1 MFSSSLDN
9 LKTQPLW
16 IILISCLGF
25 LSLFKNS
32 TSLLTWIYNVLLR
45 PAKDLRSY
53 GAWALITGSTDGIG
67 KAFAFKLARMGLN
80 LVLVSRNS
88 AKLKRV
94 SSEIRNEY
102 PNVDVKIFELD
113 FSGDVVAGVSRM
125 KEAVK
130 GLDIGVLINNVG
142 VTYPEAM
149 YFDEV
154 DEKIWMNLVRVNVVA
169 TTFVTGAVLPGM
181 VARGRGAVVNIG
193 SGASAIVPSHP
204 LYAIYAAT
212 KGYVDQL
219 SRSLYVEYKRHGI
232 DFQCQVPL
240 YVSTKMASEVA
251 SVGKSS
257 VFIPTA
263 EKYVESAIRFI
274 GHDQARCTPY
284 WTHSIQWFF
293 ASLLPDSLLNAWR
306 LSIGLKRIKNINIHR

>member
-1 MFSSSLDN
+1 MFSSTLDY
-9 LKTQPLW
+9 LKTQPLG

-32 TSLLTWIYNVLLR
+32 TSLLTWLYNIFLR

-67 KAFAFKLARMGLN
+67 KAFAFKLAGMGLN

-88 AKLKRV
+88 TKLKRV

-102 PNVDVKIFELD
+102 PDIDVKIFELD

-154 DEKIWMNLVRVNVVA
+154 DEKIWMNLVRVNVIG
-169 TTFVTGAVLPGM
+169 TTFVTGAVVPGM

-212 KGYVDQL
+212 KG
-219 SRSLYVEYKRHGI
+219 SLYVEYKRHGI

-251 SVGKSS
+251 AVGKSS

-306 LSIGLKRIKNINIHR
+306 LSIGLKRIKNTINIIHH